1 MTRYVVGRKCDAIEW
16 VFVDADNVVE
26 ARMKAK
32 DNENADYA
40 SNALEFSKYQPS
52 GCWLVKDI
60 SADNTTEVTN
70 TDTSITTSSETTQYS
85 EWDLDLDTKDISP
98 I

>member
-26 ARMKAK
+26 ARIKAK

-40 SNALEFSKYQPS
+40 SNALEFSKYQPIE
-52 GCWLVKDI
+52 CWLVKDI
-60 SADNTTEVTN
+60 SGDNNPENNTN
-70 TDTSITTSSETTQYS
+70 TESSITTSSETTHIS
-85 EWDLDLDTKDISP
+85 EWDLDYGQQDL
-98 I
+98 

>member
-26 ARMKAK
+26 ARIKAK

-40 SNALEFSKYQPS
+40 SNALEFSKYQPIE
-52 GCWLVKDI
+52 CWLVKDI
-60 SADNTTEVTN
+60 SAGETTEVTN
-70 TDTSITTSSETTQYS
+70 TESSITTSSETTHIS
-85 EWDLDLDTKDISP
+85 EWDLDYGQQDL
-98 I
+98 

>member
-26 ARMKAK
+26 ARIKAK

-60 SADNTTEVTN
+60 SAGETTEVTN
-70 TDTSITTSSETTQYS
+70 TESSITTSSETTQYS
-85 EWDLDLDTKDISP
+85 EWDLDYGQQDFS
-98 I
+98 